1 MQTRFNI
8 NDYYIREHICGNC
21 GCICSKDAQECH
33 VCGCGEIREVVES
46 RSCNESHYCMNKDCG
61 YVTHKEFRYCPH
73 CGTKTKG
80 CYTMIPEDHWGIPIP
95 SEKNCEGVLK
105 DDDEAFERS
114 VYLKDMMGERR

>member
-1 MQTRFNI
+1 MQTRFDI
-8 NDYYIREHICGNC
+8 NDYYIREHICANC
-21 GCICSKDAQECH
+21 GCICSY
-33 VCGCGEIREVVES
+33 I
-46 RSCNESHYCMNKDCG
+46 
-61 YVTHKEFRYCPH
+61 THKEFRYCPH